1 MRAALIKIQMKEV
14 IEMANI
20 DLTKYGITGTTEIVY
35 NPSYEELYKEELD
48 PALQGYEKGQESELG
63 AVNVM
68 TGIYTGRS
76 PKDKY
81 IVMDANSKD
90 TVWWTSDEYK
100 NDNHPMSEE
109 AWNTVK
115 ELAKKELCN
124 KRLFVVDA
132 FCGANADTRMAVRF
146 IVEVAWQAHFVEN
159 MFIKPTAEELE
170 NFEPDFI
177 VYNAS
182 KAKVDNY
189 KELGLNSETCVA
201 FNITSKEQVILN
213 TWYGGEMKKGMFSMM
228 NYYLP
233 LKGIASMHC
242 SANTDMQGKNT
253 AIFFGLSGTGKTTL
267 STDPKRLLIGDDE
280 HGWDD
285 NGVFNFEGGC
295 YAKVIDLDK
304 DSEPDIYNAIKRN
317 ALLENVT
324 LDANGKIDFKD
335 KSVTEN
341 TRVSYPIDH
350 INNIVRPISSAPAAK
365 DVIFLSADA
374 FGVLPPV
381 SVLTPEQTQYYFLSG
396 FTAKLAGTERGITEP
411 TPTFSACFGQ
421 AFLELHPTKYAEEL
435 VKRMKM
441 SGAKAYLVNTGWNG
455 TGKRIS
461 IKDTRG
467 IIDAIL
473 NGDIANAPTKKIPY
487 FNFEVPTA
495 LPGVDP
501 AILDPRDTYAN
512 PADWDAKAKD
522 LASRFIKNFAKYEG
536 NDAGK
541 ALVPAGPQ
549 L

>member
-1 MRAALIKIQMKEV
+1 
-14 IEMANI
+14 MAKL
-20 DLTKYGITGTTEIVY
+20 DLTQYGITGSTVIAH
-35 NPSYEELYKEELD
+35 NPSYEELYKAEIN
-48 PALQGYEKGQESELG
+48 PALTGYEKGQETELG

-68 TGIYTGRS
+68 TGIFTGRS

-81 IVMDANSKD
+81 IVDDAQSHDK
-90 TVWWTSDEYK
+90 VWWTTEGYK
-100 NDNHPMSEE
+100 NDNHPMSE
-109 AWNTVK
+109 AVWAQVK
-115 ELAKKELCN
+115 EIAKKELSN
-124 KRLFVVDA
+124 KELYVVDA
-132 FCGANADTRMAVRF
+132 FCGANKATRLAVRF

-159 MFIKPTAEELE
+159 MFIQPTKEELE
-170 NFEPDFI
+170 SFEPNFVI
-177 VYNAS
+177 YNAS
-182 KAKVDNY
+182 KAKVENY

-201 FNITSKEQVILN
+201 FNTTSREQVIIN
-213 TWYGGEMKKGMFSMM
+213 TWYGGEMKKGMFSMQ

-233 LKGIASMHC
+233 LQGIASMHC

-285 NGVFNFEGGC
+285 EGVFNLEGGC
-295 YAKVIDLDK
+295 YAKVINLSK
-304 DSEPDIYNAIKRN
+304 ENEPDIYGAIKRD

-324 LDANGKIDFKD
+324 VDAQGKIDFND

-350 INNIVRPISSAPAAK
+350 ITNIVKKVNGKSAGPEAK
-365 DVIFLSADA
+365 NVIFLSADA

-381 SVLTPEQTQYYFLSG
+381 SILTPEQCQYYFLSG

-435 VKRMKM
+435 VKKMKK

-461 IKDTRG
+461 IPDTRG

-473 NGDIANAPTKKIPY
+473 DGSILKAETKKIPM
-487 FNFEVPTA
+487 FDFEVPTA
-495 LPGVDP
+495 LPNVNP
-501 AILDPRDTYAN
+501 AILDPRDTYAD
-512 PADWDAKAKD
+512 PAQWEEKAKD
-522 LASRFIKNFAKYEG
+522 LAARFIKNFAKYTTNE
-536 NDAGK
+536 AGK
-541 ALVPAGPQ
+541 ALVAAGPK

>member
-1 MRAALIKIQMKEV
+1 METYG
-14 IEMANI
+14 IE
-20 DLTKYGITGTTEIVY
+20 KYGITGTTEIIH
-35 NPSYEELYKEELD
+35 NPSYELLFEEETKPGLT
-48 PALQGYEKGQESELG
+48 GYEVGKLTELG

-68 TGIYTGRS
+68 TGVYTGRS

-81 IVMDANSKD
+81 IVVDENSKD

-109 AWNTVK
+109 TWAKVK
-115 ELAKKELCN
+115 ELAVKELCN
-124 KRLFVVDA
+124 KKLYVVDA
-132 FCGANADTRMAVRF
+132 FCGANPDTRMAVRF
-146 IVEVAWQAHFVEN
+146 IVEVAWQAHFVTN
-159 MFIKPTAEELE
+159 MFIRPTEEELK
-170 NFEPDFI
+170 NFKPDFI

-182 KAKVDNY
+182 KAKVENY

-201 FNITSKEQVILN
+201 FNITSREQVIIN

-228 NYYLP
+228 NYFLP

-242 SANTDMQGKNT
+242 SANTDKNGENT

-295 YAKVIDLDK
+295 YAKVIGLDK
-304 DSEPDIYNAIKRN
+304 DSEPDIYKAIRRD

-324 LDANGKIDFKD
+324 VDENGKIDFND

-350 INNIVRPISSAPAAK
+350 IEKIVKNVKPVSAGPAAK
-365 DVIFLSADA
+365 NVIFLSADA

-381 SVLTPEQTQYYFLSG
+381 SILTPEQTQYYFLSG

-435 VKRMKM
+435 VKKMKA

-473 NGDIANAPTKKIPY
+473 SGAINTAPTKVIPT
-487 FNFEVPTA
+487 FNFEVPTE
-495 LPGVDP
+495 LPGVDSH
-501 AILDPRDTYAN
+501 ILDPRDTYAN
-512 PADWDAKAKD
+512 VADWEAKAAD
-522 LASRFIKNFAKYEG
+522 LAARFTKNFVKYTG
-536 NDAGK
+536 NEAGK
-541 ALVPAGPQ
+541 ALVAAGPESK
-549 L
+549 

>member
-1 MRAALIKIQMKEV
+1 
-14 IEMANI
+14 MAKI
-20 DLTKYGITGTTEIVY
+20 DLSKYGITGATEIVY
-35 NPSYEELYKEELD
+35 NPSYELLFEEETKSTNE
-48 PALQGYEKGQESELG
+48 GYEVGKESELG
-63 AVNVM
+63 AVDVM

-81 IVMDANSKD
+81 IVVDENSKD

-100 NDNHPMSEE
+100 NDNHPMSEDVW
-109 AWNTVK
+109 AKVK
-115 ELAKKELCN
+115 DIAKAELSNKK
-124 KRLFVVDA
+124 LFVVDA
-132 FCGANADTRMAVRF
+132 FCGANKDTRMAVRF
-146 IVEVAWQAHFVEN
+146 IVEVAWQA
-159 MFIKPTAEELE
+159 
-170 NFEPDFI
+170 
-177 VYNAS
+177 
-182 KAKVDNY
+182 
-189 KELGLNSETCVA
+189 ELGLNSETCVA
-201 FNITSKEQVILN
+201 FNITSHEQVIIN

-242 SANTDMQGKNT
+242 SANTDKNGENT

-295 YAKVIDLDK
+295 YAKVINLDK

-324 LDANGKIDFKD
+324 LDENGKIDFAD

-341 TRVSYPIDH
+341 TRVSYPINH
-350 INNIVRPISSAPAAK
+350 IENIVRPISSAPAAK
-365 DVIFLSADA
+365 NVIFLSADA

-381 SVLTPEQTQYYFLSG
+381 SILTPEQTQYYFLSG

-421 AFLELHPTKYAEEL
+421 AFLELHPTKYAAEL
-435 VKRMKM
+435 VKKM
-441 SGAKAYLVNTGWNG
+441 EKSGAKAYLVNTGWNG

-473 NGDIANAPTKKIPY
+473 SGAINTAPTKKIPM
-487 FNFEVPTA
+487 FNFEVPTE

-501 AILDPRDTYAN
+501 AILDPRDTYA
-512 PADWDAKAKD
+512 DASEWETKAKD
-522 LASRFIKNFAKYEG
+522 LAARFNKNFVKYTG
-536 NDAGK
+536 NEAGK
-541 ALVPAGPQ
+541 ALVAAGPQ